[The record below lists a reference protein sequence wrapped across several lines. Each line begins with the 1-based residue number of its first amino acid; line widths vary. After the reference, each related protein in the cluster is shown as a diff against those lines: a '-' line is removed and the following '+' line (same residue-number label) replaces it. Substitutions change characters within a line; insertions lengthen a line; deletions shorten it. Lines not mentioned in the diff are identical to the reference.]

1 VSVVEDY
8 LPGQDDAAHSV
19 VRALDAA
26 VRAAEPGFDV
36 AVKYRM
42 LMYTLDAR
50 WRNWVVAV
58 GTSTRGVQLRF
69 LQGVLLDDPLHVLRA
84 GSSHLMT
91 WDFAF
96 GAEVD
101 ADAVAGYVRD
111 ALAKRDS

>member
-1 VSVVEDY
+1 VSVVDDY
-8 LPGQDDAAHSV
+8 LAGQDDAAHSV

-26 VRAAEPGFDV
+26 VRNAEPRFDV

-42 LMYTLDAR
+42 LMYTLDAQ
-50 WRNWVVAV
+50 WRNWVAAV

-96 GAEVD
+96 GADID
-101 ADAVAGYVRD
+101 ATAVADYVRD